1 MGSDYQR
8 MIARARNRLA
18 ELEDE
23 TAIERIQA
31 TLVERQLYP
40 EPDPLF
46 DPEGDPKK
54 ELWDD

>member
-1 MGSDYQR
+1 